1 MVPRS
6 QKTAESRG
14 WRKTSPALSRPGD
27 GEGAAAGDGDAA
39 PSRGA
44 PNTHGD
50 GRIYG
55 RIAVDAGSPRG

>member
-27 GEGAAAGDGDAA
+27 GEGAGDAV

-44 PNTHGD
+44 PSTSGD
-50 GRIYG
+50 GRKYG
-55 RIAVDAGSPRG
+55 RTAVGAGSPQ